1 MPDFKLRR
9 LTPDDAGEVL
19 TVQRA
24 AFVEEARLYGTVEI
38 PPLTETL
45 DEVRSELATTITVG
59 AVLGARLVAS
69 ARLTIE
75 GSVGWVSRVAV
86 APDQQGRG
94 IGSALL
100 DAIENEAPP
109 AVTRFQL
116 GAAFKSR
123 GNIAM
128 YERRGY
134 AESDRMTDAA
144 GIELVL
150 MCKPRGTRGTRRRRS
165 GS

>member
-1 MPDFKLRR
+1 MPDFDLRR
-9 LTPDDAGEVL
+9 LTPDHAGEVL

-24 AFVEEARLYGTVEI
+24 AFLEEARLYGTVDI

-45 DEVRSELATTITVG
+45 DEVRSEMATTIT
-59 AVLGARLVAS
+59 LGAFRGSRLVAS
-69 ARLTIE
+69 ARLTID

-86 APDQQGRG
+86 APDQQGMG

-100 DAIENEAPP
+100 DAIESEAPP

-116 GAAFKSR
+116 GAAFKSQH
-123 GNIAM
+123 NIAM

-134 AESDRMTDAA
+134 AESDRMIDPA

-150 MCKPRGTRGTRRRRS
+150 MGKPRST
-165 GS
+165 

>member
-1 MPDFKLRR
+1 MPDFELRR
-9 LTPDDAGEVL
+9 LTPDHAGEVL

-24 AFVEEARLYGTVEI
+24 AFVAEARSYGTVDI

-45 DEVRSELATTITVG
+45 DQVRSELATTITVG
-59 AVLGARLVAS
+59 AFRRGRLVAS
-69 ARLTIE
+69 ARLTID

-100 DAIENEAPP
+100 EALESEAPP

-123 GNIAM
+123 HNIAM

-134 AESDRMTDAA
+134 AESDRMTDTA
-144 GIELVL
+144 GVELVI
-150 MCKPRGTRGTRRRRS
+150 MSKPRST
-165 GS
+165 